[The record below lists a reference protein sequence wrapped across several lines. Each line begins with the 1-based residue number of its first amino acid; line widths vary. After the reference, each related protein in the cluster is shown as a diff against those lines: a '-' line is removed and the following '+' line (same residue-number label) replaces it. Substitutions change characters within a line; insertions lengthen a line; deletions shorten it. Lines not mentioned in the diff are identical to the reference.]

1 MRPIVVVSPRF
12 TKLMSIVIDVYAIT
26 IFPFII
32 SKEKMNE
39 TTLNHET
46 IHIHQQKELL
56 VLGFYPLYFFYYLL
70 GYIKYKDKQQA
81 YYRIPFE
88 QEAYENDQDLDY
100 LKDRKAY
107 SWRKFKV

>member
-1 MRPIVVVSPRF
+1 MKPIIVVSPRF
-12 TKLMSIVIDVYAIT
+12 TKLMSVVIDVYAIT

-46 IHIHQQKELL
+46 IHIEQQKELL

-70 GYIKYKDKQQA
+70 GYIRYKDKQQA

>member
-1 MRPIVVVSPRF
+1 MKPIIIVSPRF
-12 TKLMSIVIDVYAIT
+12 TKLMSVVIDVYAIT

-39 TTLNHET
+39 ATLNHET
-46 IHIHQQKELL
+46 IHIQQQKELL

-81 YYRIPFE
+81 YYGIPFE
-88 QEAYENDQDLDY
+88 QEAYENDQDLNY